1 MESETTPV
9 REEPALGPSA
19 ELVAQ
24 VADALDENQPDEVGT
39 LVRPLAAADL
49 ADLIEQLDPDR
60 RAKLIGALR
69 NAFDP
74 EVLPELSESV
84 RDEVAEEIGIEG
96 LARAIARLES
106 DDALLLISS
115 LEEGKQRQV
124 LRTLP
129 AALRAVVE
137 EGLTYP
143 EESAGRLMQRDL
155 VAVPAFWSVGEVI
168 DFMRE
173 TDDLPDDFND
183 LFVIDPRHRA
193 VGRVALNR
201 LLRTKRPVLIGD
213 IMDRDIITV
222 PAETD
227 QEEVAFLFRQHD
239 LLSMPVVD
247 PSQRLLGVITIDDVV
262 DVIEEEAE
270 EDMLRLAGV
279 GETDIHATVRET
291 APRRVRWLIV
301 TLINTCI
308 ASFVISHFEGTISR
322 MVALAVLMPIVA
334 AMGGNAGM
342 QVVAVTVRALA
353 TRQLTAANMLRVVS
367 KELIVGGV
375 NGIVFAA
382 IMGTVAAL
390 WFHDGRLGLVL
401 AAAMV
406 FNMVWA
412 GFAGTMLPL
421 LIARSGADPA
431 IAAGP
436 FLTTTTDVLGFLSF
450 LGLATLFLL

>member
-19 ELVAQ
+19 GLVAQ
-24 VADALDENQPDEVGT
+24 VADALDENQPDKVSA
-39 LVRPLAAADL
+39 LIRPLGPADL

-60 RAKLIGALR
+60 RAKLIGTLR

-213 IMDRDIITV
+213 IMERDIITV

-247 PSQRLLGVITIDDVV
+247 SSQRLLGVITIDDVV

-353 TRQLTAANMLRVVS
+353 TRQLTAANMSRVVS

-390 WFHDGRLGLVL
+390 WFHDSRLGLVL

>member
-1 MESETTPV
+1 MESETTPA
-9 REEPALGPSA
+9 REEPSLGPSA

-24 VADALDENQPDEVGT
+24 VAQALDQNHPYEVET
-39 LVRPLAAADL
+39 LVRSLAPADL

-60 RAKLIGALR
+60 RARLIGTLR

-84 RDEVAEEIGIEG
+84 RDEVAEEIGVEG

-115 LEEGKQRQV
+115 LEESKQRQV

-183 LFVIDPRHRA
+183 LFVIDPRHRP
-193 VGRVALNR
+193 VGTVALNR
-201 LLRTKRPVLIGD
+201 LVRTKRPVLIGD
-213 IMDRDIITV
+213 IMDPDIITV

-247 PSQRLLGVITIDDVV
+247 PSQRLLGVITIDDIV
-262 DVIEEEAE
+262 DVIDEEAE

-353 TRQLTAANMLRVVS
+353 TRQLTAANMFRVVS
-367 KELIVGGV
+367 KELLVGGV

-382 IMGTVAAL
+382 IMGTIAAL
-390 WFHDGRLGLVL
+390 WFHDIRLGLVL

>member
-1 MESETTPV
+1 METETTPA
-9 REEPALGPSA
+9 REEPSLGPSA
-19 ELVAQ
+19 ELVAEIAQ
-24 VADALDENQPDEVGT
+24 ALDQNHAYEVSV
-39 LVRPLAAADL
+39 LIRPLGAADL
-49 ADLIEQLDPDR
+49 ADVIEQLDPDR
-60 RAKLIGALR
+60 RAKLISTLR
-69 NAFDP
+69 NGFDP
-74 EVLPELSESV
+74 EVLPELSDSV
-84 RDEVAEEIGIEG
+84 RDEVAEEIGVEG

-124 LRTLP
+124 LRILP

-173 TDDLPDDFND
+173 TDDLPDDFHD
-183 LFVIDPRHRA
+183 LFVIDPRHRP
-193 VGRVALNR
+193 VGTVALNR
-201 LLRTKRPVLIGD
+201 LVRTKRPVLIGD
-213 IMDRDIITV
+213 IMDPDIITV

-247 PSQRLLGVITIDDVV
+247 ASQRLLGVITIDDVV

-301 TLINTCI
+301 TLINTLI
-308 ASFVISHFEGTISR
+308 ASFVISHFETTIER

-342 QVVAVTVRALA
+342 QVVTVMVRALA
-353 TRQLTAANMLRVVS
+353 TRQVTPANMFRVVS

-375 NGIVFAA
+375 NGIVFATV
-382 IMGTVAAL
+382 MGTVAAL
-390 WFHDGRLGLVL
+390 WFNDASLGLVL

-406 FNMVWA
+406 FNMIWA

-421 LIARSGADPA
+421 LIARCGVDPA